1 MKVFIW
7 LGCFFV
13 PAFIKVL
20 LQNNG
25 IGLGAIPTV
34 ILYGAALWAA
44 RHLCQKWD
52 ERKRERDE
60 EN

>member
-1 MKVFIW
+1 MKILIW
-7 LGCFFV
+7 LGCLFV

-25 IGLGAIPTV
+25 IFLGGIPTW
-34 ILYGAALWAA
+34 ILYGVTIWTA

-60 EN
+60 